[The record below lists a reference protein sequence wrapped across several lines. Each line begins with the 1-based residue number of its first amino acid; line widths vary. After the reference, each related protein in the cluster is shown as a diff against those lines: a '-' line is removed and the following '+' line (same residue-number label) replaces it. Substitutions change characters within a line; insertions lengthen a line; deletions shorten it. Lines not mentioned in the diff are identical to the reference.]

1 MGDIRS
7 FAVGQLSGR
16 AENNLDFIEEKW
28 ISRKL
33 IEMERIEMEGGRG
46 KERASLLDA
55 CVLWSGSGEELVC
68 MMAWLQ

>member
-33 IEMERIEMEGGRG
+33 IEMEMETIEMEGEEKR
-46 KERASLLDA
+46 
-55 CVLWSGSGEELVC
+55 ELVYWMLVYC
-68 MMAWLQ
+68 EVVVEMN

>member
-16 AENNLDFIEEKW
+16 AENNLDFIEEKL

-33 IEMERIEMEGGRG
+33 IEMEMETIEMEGEENR
-46 KERASLLDA
+46 
-55 CVLWSGSGEELVC
+55 ELVYWMLVYC
-68 MMAWLQ
+68 EVIVEMN

>member
-46 KERASLLDA
+46 NR
-55 CVLWSGSGEELVC
+55 ELVYW
-68 MMAWLQ
+68 MLVYYEVVVEKN

>member
-7 FAVGQLSGR
+7 FTVGQLSGR

-33 IEMERIEMEGGRG
+33 IEMEMETIEMEGEENR
-46 KERASLLDA
+46 
-55 CVLWSGSGEELVC
+55 ELVYWMLVYC
-68 MMAWLQ
+68 EVIVEMN

>member
-46 KERASLLDA
+46 NR
-55 CVLWSGSGEELVC
+55 ELVYWMLVYC
-68 MMAWLQ
+68 EVVVEKN

>member
-33 IEMERIEMEGGRG
+33 IEMEMERIEMEGEENR
-46 KERASLLDA
+46 
-55 CVLWSGSGEELVC
+55 ELVYWMLVYC
-68 MMAWLQ
+68 EVVVEMN